1 MQINRDQFLE
11 DGYLVLKQ
19 IIPSDQ
25 LDDLRISYEHLVEK
39 QKVIWST
46 ERSPEAPYG
55 GVWETAAQP
64 RLLLQQSPLADLI
77 DQQTASAVE
86 IWLHPNTQ
94 GVSSKL
100 LGLPNAAV
108 TEMMLM
114 CNPVSDRGPAA
125 WHRDIH
131 PIDTAPLQG
140 YIDDIIETGPRYV
153 QWNIPLYD
161 DDVLW
166 IVPGSHLRPNTDQE
180 NSQLRADP
188 RVPLPDGIQ
197 THLKAGD
204 GVIYITPIL
213 HWGSNYS
220 SKMRRTI
227 HGGFSNHTQYPNL
240 DFVEHLTTPG
250 QQMFENWDS
259 RSIEMQN
266 HTESALRAAIK
277 QDRHNYYSNLEKL
290 SPGRKEKGKILTTI
304 FLSKA
309 VCFINLNKN
318 PNFEGVSDDLRQK
331 APNAHPTT
339 LNWGAE
345 FADRFSLEE
354 ARILWDRFKIIEAKL
369 QADEEHFYP
378 GFQSGPM
385 RYFFNQM
392 PTDFNVADLVASWN
406 ESTNS

>member
-19 IIPSDQ
+19 VIPLSQ
-25 LDDLRISYEHLVEK
+25 LENLRASYEHLVEK
-39 QKVIWST
+39 QKAIWSPD
-46 ERSPEAPYG
+46 RSPNTPPG

-64 RLLLQQSPLADLI
+64 RLILQQSPLADLI
-77 DQQTASAVE
+77 DQYTASAIE

-94 GVSSKL
+94 GVSSEL
-100 LGLPNAAV
+100 LDIPDAAV
-108 TEMMLM
+108 TEMMMM
-114 CNPVSDRGPAA
+114 CNPVIDRGPAA
-125 WHRDIH
+125 WHRDLH

-166 IVPGSHLRPNTDQE
+166 VVPGSHLRLNTNKE
-180 NSQLRADP
+180 NEQLLADP
-188 RVPLPDGIQ
+188 RAPLPGGIQ

-204 GVIYITPIL
+204 GVVYILPIL

-220 SKMRRTI
+220 TKTRRTI

-240 DFVEHLTTPG
+240 DFVEHLKAPNQRT
-250 QQMFENWDS
+250 FENWEK

-266 HTESALRAAIK
+266 HTEAALRAAIK
-277 QDRHNYYSNLEKL
+277 RDKQNYHSNLEKL
-290 SPGRKEKGKILTTI
+290 CPNRKEKGKMLTTI
-304 FLSKA
+304 FLSKM

-318 PNFEGVSDDLRQK
+318 PNFESISDDLRQK
-331 APNAHPTT
+331 ASNAHPTT
-339 LNWGAE
+339 LNWGPK
-345 FADRFSLEE
+345 FADRFSFEE
-354 ARILWDRFKIIEAKL
+354 ARTLWKRFKIVEAKL
-369 QADEEHFYP
+369 QMDEEHFFP

-385 RYFFNQM
+385 HYFFNQM
-392 PTDFNVADLVASWN
+392 PTDFNVTDLISSWS
-406 ESTNS
+406 ED

>member
-1 MQINRDQFLE
+1 MRINRDQFLE

-25 LDDLRISYEHLVEK
+25 LEDLRISYEHLVEK

-64 RLLLQQSPLADLI
+64 RLLLQRSPLADLI
-77 DQQTASAVE
+77 DQHTASAVE

-114 CNPVSDRGPAA
+114 CNPVRDRGPAA

-140 YIDDIIETGPRYV
+140 YIGDIIETGPRYV

-180 NSQLRADP
+180 NSQLLADP
-188 RVPLPDGIQ
+188 RVPLTNGIQ

-204 GVIYITPIL
+204 GVVYITPIL

-220 SKMRRTI
+220 TKIRRTI

-240 DFVEHLTTPG
+240 DFVEHLTTPI
-250 QQMFENWDS
+250 QQMFENWER

-277 QDRHNYYSNLEKL
+277 RDNHNYHSNLEKL
-290 SPGRKEKGKILTTI
+290 SPGRKEQGKILTTI

-318 PNFEGVSDDLRQK
+318 PNFESVSDDLRQK

-339 LNWGAE
+339 LNWGPE
-345 FADRFSLEE
+345 FADRFSVEE

-369 QADEEHFYP
+369 QADKEHFYP

-392 PTDFNVADLVASWN
+392 PTDFNVTDLVASWS
-406 ESTNS
+406 EPTNS